1 MEFGEIL
8 KKAEENEITRE
19 EALYLFKE
27 IDRYD
32 KALKLFAIASR
43 VRDDEVGKVFK
54 IDGHISIQPCNRD
67 PHCRFCFSA
76 AESDHWGSQVLSP
89 EEAVEIAKKMKDLGI
104 KRVMIG
110 GGLSGDGGEKAI
122 ETTEAIK
129 SVVPNIDVYTNIA
142 ADFTADSIKTLK
154 ELGIQEMICHLEIFN
169 KSLFEKVRPPNNL
182 GDTYDRRRKIH
193 DIINDLGINVGDGIM
208 VGVGESYEDRVNHL
222 FYLKNFGNLSAVL
235 ITGFHPIPTTPM
247 ENYPPATLFDNL
259 KTIAITRLVHRNID
273 IHRSFAGADL
283 PIWIM
288 AGVNRRVHAISG
300 GRRRLTEKPFSRHK
314 RRFGETIP
322 VTNDLMIGSVSHLE
336 KLIEEIGLVPET
348 KTQGGIKNG

>member
-1 MEFGEIL
+1 MEFEEIL
-8 KKAEENEITRE
+8 KKAVENEITRE

-27 IDRYD
+27 TDKYD
-32 KALKLFAIASR
+32 KALKLFEIASR
-43 VRDDEVGKVFK
+43 VRDDEVGNVFK
-54 IDGHISIQPCNRD
+54 IDGHISIQPCNRN

-76 AESDHWGSQVLSP
+76 AERDHWSSQVLNP
-89 EEAVEIAKKMKDLGI
+89 EEASVIAKKMRELGI
-104 KRVMIG
+104 KRVNIG
-110 GGLSGDGGEKAI
+110 GGLSGDGGKKAI

-129 SVVPNIDVYTNIA
+129 SVVPNIEVYTNIA
-142 ADFTADSIKTLK
+142 ADFTEDSIRTLN
-154 ELGIQEMICHLEIFN
+154 ELGVQEMICHLEIFN
-169 KSLFEKVRPPNNL
+169 QSLFEKIRPPNNL
-182 GDTYDRRRKIH
+182 GDTYDRRMKIH
-193 DIINDLGINVGDGIM
+193 HIINDLGINVGDGLM
-208 VGVGESYEDRVNHL
+208 VGVGEPYEDRVNHL
-222 FYLKNFGNLSAVL
+222 FYLKNYENLSAVL

-247 ENYPPATLFDNL
+247 ENYPSATLFDNL

-283 PIWIM
+283 PVWVM

-348 KTQGGIKNG
+348 KM